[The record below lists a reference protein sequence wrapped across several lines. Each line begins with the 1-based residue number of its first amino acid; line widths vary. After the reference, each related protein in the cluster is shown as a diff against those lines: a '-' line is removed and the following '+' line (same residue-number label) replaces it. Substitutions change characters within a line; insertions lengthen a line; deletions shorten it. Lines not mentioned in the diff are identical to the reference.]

1 MAKSVLEIQEET
13 KNTIKE
19 IAKLQKAA
27 NKIAVGKGGGLTQFK
42 FFANK
47 LERFN
52 EVKGNITNVLGFL
65 TNKAAREEALM
76 AEQVGIDLKTFRE
89 NQKAARLSEINQALL
104 EKQFEKLNASGINA
118 SEFYNKLSDTQKEQ
132 IANDKQQQDKL
143 FKLLGETAFDTN
155 RTQEESLKA
164 FEEGLSKLNDT
175 ELEQQKQAK
184 FFYMDGVKRQNERDA
199 DERRRFDEQKRD
211 KQPLQKN
218 QPQST
223 ISGRTAGEGDD
234 SGIADEVIGSSI
246 GIIIGKYLGKGGAF
260 FKAIGR
266 GLMMIPLGITKLF
279 AFAFN
284 PVGLAV
290 IGGVLL
296 FKFKDEISA
305 FIGKAFNYLGGKIN
319 SLFESIGKFVDNIL
333 EGIRNYLSKIPIIG
347 RFFKKEGEGTK
358 EVPQVVS
365 EEQIKREQGAMKTL
379 LGGTPSETIN
389 QTPQQSMMNT
399 ITPNEIIS
407 QTGGQSFEQAEGRV
421 QTLQKQLDE
430 KIKRVDEIS
439 KNAID
444 KLITQGQPILTN
456 LVNNAQNTANNIT
469 ETVVK
474 SVRNNDPL
482 INLTRNYR

>member
-1 MAKSVLEIQEET
+1 MATQLELSEKSTKLLEE
-13 KNTIKE
+13 IK
-19 IAKLQKAA
+19 KLSKQA
-27 NKIAVGKGGGLTQFK
+27 NKLTGATTGRGLTQFK
-42 FFANK
+42 FFGDK
-47 LERFN
+47 VEKFN
-52 EVKGNITNVLGFL
+52 EYRDNTAKVFNFL
-65 TNKAAREEALM
+65 TNKAKQDEEVIAAM
-76 AEQVGIDLKTFRE
+76 RGITVKQLRADIKAKQQFDILKERF
-89 NQKAARLSEINQALL
+89 
-104 EKQFEKLNASGINA
+104 EKQIELDTEAGGQLGEYFNNLNKDQQKLINGSETHQKELLQFFGKVQQLNTLNEDARTKLLAAKVEELVDTNEKQL
-118 SEFYNKLSDTQKEQ
+118 KEQ
-132 IANDKQQQDKL
+132 IETRQDALRDKSL
-143 FKLLGETAFDTN
+143 EGE
-155 RTQEESLKA
+155 EETIGPLTLA
-164 FEEGLSKLNDT
+164 
-175 ELEQQKQAK
+175 QQKAK
-184 FFYMDGVKRQNERDA
+184 IEDSIDIKV
-199 DERRRFDEQKRD
+199 
-211 KQPLQKN
+211 
-218 QPQST
+218 
-223 ISGRTAGEGDD
+223 DD
-234 SGIADEVIGSSI
+234 SIADEVVGSSI
-246 GIIIGKYLGKGGAF
+246 GVMLGKFLSPGGGF
-260 FKAIGR
+260 FKAISR

-379 LGGTPSETIN
+379 LGGTPSETIS

>member
-27 NKIAVGKGGGLTQFK
+27 NKIAVGKGAGLTQFK

-65 TNKAAREEALM
+65 TNKAARDEALM

-89 NQKAARLSEINQALL
+89 NQKAARLSQINQALL
-104 EKQFEKLNASGINA
+104 EKQFEKMNSAGINA

-155 RTQEESLKA
+155 RTQEQQLKA
-164 FEEGLSKLNDT
+164 FEEGLAKLNDT
-175 ELEQQKQAK
+175 QLDQKKQAK
-184 FFYMDGVKRQNERDA
+184 EFYIAGVKRQNEKDA
-199 DERRRFDEQKRD
+199 DERAKFDKQKRE
-211 KQPLQKN
+211 QPLQKN

-234 SGIADEVIGSSI
+234 SGIRDEVVGNTIALF
-246 GIIIGKYLGKGGAF
+246 LGRFLGRGGGF
-260 FKAIGR
+260 FKAISR

-333 EGIRNYLSKIPIIG
+333 DGIRNYLSKIPIIG

-365 EEQIKREQGAMKTL
+365 EEQIKREQGLQKTL
-379 LGGTPSETIN
+379 LGGTPSDT
-389 QTPQQSMMNT
+389 T
-399 ITPNEIIS
+399 S

-430 KIKRVDEIS
+430 KIKRVDDIS

-444 KLITQGQPILTN
+444 KLVTQSQPVVSNFI
-456 LVNNAQNTANNIT
+456 NNASNTANNIAENVIKT
-469 ETVVK
+469 
-474 SVRNNDPL
+474 VRNNDPL
-482 INLTRNYR
+482 LNLQRNLR